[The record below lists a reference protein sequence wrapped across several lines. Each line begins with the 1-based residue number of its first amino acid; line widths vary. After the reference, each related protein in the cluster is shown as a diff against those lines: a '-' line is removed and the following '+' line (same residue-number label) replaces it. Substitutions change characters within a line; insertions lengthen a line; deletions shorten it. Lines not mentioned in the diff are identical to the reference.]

1 MEEVILMGYITREK
15 HISERVIDPDGICFT
30 GTGFAGNVWDTEG
43 LAPTIS
49 TMGGN
54 REPLIMESYEYKTCQ
69 DIEKQ

>member
-1 MEEVILMGYITREK
+1 MNSDKRPIRLFNIYGEGR
-15 HISERVIDPDGICFT
+15 

-49 TMGGN
+49 TMGGGN